1 MVWYNI
7 KGFRS
12 REGPV
17 SLPAT
22 CLASD
27 ADVRV
32 RGLPHIVRVA
42 PVRRPVAGSIVLHA
56 LLLAAALV
64 LTRHYTL
71 PIPGE
76 PTAIALVFQQPAPPA
91 APATTLPAPP
101 PPAVEP
107 QAPPPTAAPAPP
119 PPATQ
124 PPDLE
129 VPLPPPTVEAPSP
142 PLPLPPPPAPAPPQP
157 VRPAS
162 PPRPAPRPTPSPV
175 PPHPTAAAPAP
186 AQPAST
192 APSSATA
199 SAAQPALSPNWRGA
213 LAAWLETHKTY
224 PEQARRRGEQ
234 GRGSVRFT
242 VDRSGQ
248 VLDVA
253 IVSSTGSS
261 ILDDAIERMLRGA
274 HVPPFPANMDETE
287 VTVTVQIRY
296 ALE

>member
-22 CLASD
+22 CLALE
-27 ADVRV
+27 ADFRV
-32 RGLPHIVRVA
+32 RSLPHIIRRA
-42 PVRRPVAGSIVLHA
+42 PARRPIAGSIVLHA

-64 LTRHYTL
+64 LTRQYTL

-76 PTAIALVFQQPAPPA
+76 PTAIALVFQQPAPSTAPA
-91 APATTLPAPP
+91 ATLPAPP

-107 QAPPPTAAPAPP
+107 QTPPPTAAPAPP

-124 PPDLE
+124 PPAPD
-129 VPLPPPTVEAPSP
+129 VPLPPPPVEAPP
-142 PLPLPPPPAPAPPQP
+142 PPLPPPQPA
-157 VRPAS
+157 RHTS
-162 PPRPAPRPTPSPV
+162 PLRAAPRPTPSPV
-175 PPHPTAAAPAP
+175 PPRSTGAVPAP
-186 AQPAST
+186 SART
-192 APSSATA
+192 APPAATA
-199 SAAQPALSPNWRGA
+199 SAAQPALSPNWQGA

-274 HVPPFPANMDETE
+274 HVPPFPANMDETQ